1 MMYRTMTKR
10 IVLAMLATLL
20 MLFAYTATALALEVV
35 EVAADVAQSV
45 EAAQEVVSGGG
56 ALPTEPFT
64 WAALGTIA
72 GCTAFALLFVQVIK
86 APLDKVW
93 KIPTR
98 ALVYAVCLV
107 VMILSAVF
115 GGDGLTWDTALL
127 AAVNAVIPTL
137 AAMGAYEM
145 TFGRGKNDQRGEEP
159 EAKGE

>member
-1 MMYRTMTKR
+1 MYMTRTKR
-10 IVLAMLATLL
+10 IVLATLAALL
-20 MLFAYTATALALEVV
+20 MLFAYTTTALALEVV
-35 EVAADVAQSV
+35 EVAADVAHGV

-56 ALPTEPFT
+56 TLPTKPFT

-72 GCTAFALLFVQVIK
+72 GCTAFALLFVQGIK

-98 ALVYAVCLV
+98 ALVYAVCLA
-107 VMILSAVF
+107 VMLLSAVF

-145 TFGRGKNDQRGEEP
+145 TFNMGKKDQRGEEP